1 MNKAPNCPKPTP
13 SRQRRR
19 PLQGHG
25 GAGAAGYGKLSGGS
39 PGRGLGRRLGGLDRR
54 RGWPAIFLTNEW
66 IPRQPFWRR
75 SPTTGIPYRGEKDGV
90 RFVFEDG
97 SRRWE
102 TVCRYA
108 PQTVMIYGVYPF
120 PVADKGRALHQAN
133 PGQRY
138 PHKGRAIPFG
148 GADRAAGQRGSVRRL
163 QRPGIHHPGVG
174 VQRRG
179 DETLLDPNGG
189 LRQTIRCIP
198 TLRIQN
204 INGKP
209 RKRKEECSA

>member
-1 MNKAPNCPKPTP
+1 MASYLPDERVDP
-13 SRQRRR
+13 
-19 PLQGHG
+19 
-25 GAGAAGYGKLSGGS
+25 AAALLEALAY
-39 PGRGLGRRLGGLDRR
+39 
-54 RGWPAIFLTNEW
+54 N
-66 IPRQPFWRR
+66 
-75 SPTTGIPYRGEKDGV
+75 GIPYRGEKDGV

-120 PVADKGRALHQAN
+120 PVADKGRRCTRRTRSTLPSQ
-133 PGQRY
+133 
-138 PHKGRAIPFG
+138 
-148 GADRAAGQRGSVRRL
+148 GAGYSFRGSGSCCGSARICSTLTAPR
-163 QRPGIHHPGVG
+163 IHHPGVG

-179 DETLLDPNGG
+179 DEALLDPDGG